1 MTATMTALHAAYHVH
16 AAAFELAADAE
27 TRARDIWHD
36 ALAATFVPAG
46 GDEIEYFAACAAL
59 DAATVAYDTYHRL
72 AGARDHCFA
81 NLSASRDA
89 LTRALKTRSLPATP
103 TELRPV
109 NTMPLPEP
117 T

>member
-1 MTATMTALHAAYHVH
+1 MTATMTALQAACHVH
-16 AAAFELAADAE
+16 AAAFEFAADAE
-27 TRARDIWHD
+27 IRARDIWHD

-59 DAATVAYDTYHRL
+59 AAAVAYATYHRL
-72 AGARDHCFA
+72 AGARDRCFA

-89 LTRALKTRSLPATP
+89 LTRARKTRSLPASP
-103 TELRPV
+103 PELRPV
-109 NTMPLPEP
+109 NTMPLPEQ

>member
-1 MTATMTALHAAYHVH
+1 MTATIAALQATYDVH
-16 AAAFELAADAE
+16 AAAFEAAVKAE
-27 TRARDIWHD
+27 DNARDIWHD